1 MEVLSGMNLE
11 LLRTFAAVVDTG
23 QFNRAAE
30 RLNVTQSTVSARI
43 KELELQLGRPLL
55 QRGKAGATLTSAG
68 QQFLPHATA
77 MLRVWRQAVQE
88 ISLPPNVRTV
98 LSVGGQYS
106 LWDRVVLRWMAWMR
120 HTDPE
125 VALRAEVNRPDELS
139 RLLVEGALDIAV
151 LYTPQARQ
159 GLNIEFL
166 LEERLVL
173 AATESS
179 GMGPGRPGYVFVD
192 WGEEFRAEH
201 AAAFADAATPA
212 VAVGLGAVALNFILE
227 EGGAAYFPLRMVHDH
242 FRSGRLYRLKSA
254 PEFARP
260 AFVVWQVRDD
270 AVLDKAV
277 AGLRQVAAEEAR

>member
-1 MEVLSGMNLE
+1 MDLE
-11 LLRTFAAVVDTG
+11 LLRTFTAVVDTG
-23 QFNRAAE
+23 HFIRAAE

-55 QRGKAGATLTSAG
+55 QRGKAGATLTGAG

-88 ISLPPNVRTV
+88 VSLPPDVRTV

-106 LWDRVVLRWMAWMR
+106 LWDRVLLRWMAWMR
-120 HTDPE
+120 RADPE

-173 AATESS
+173 AATEKV
-179 GMGPGRPGYVFVD
+179 GMGPGAPGYIFVD

-212 VAVGLGAVALNFILE
+212 MAVGLGAVALNFILE
-227 EGGAAYFPLRMVHDH
+227 EGGAAYFPLRMVHEH
-242 FRSGRLYRLKSA
+242 FRSGRLHRLNHE

-260 AFVVWQVRDD
+260 AFVVWQARDD
-270 AVLDKAV
+270 AALDKAV
-277 AGLRQVAAEEAR
+277 TGLRQVAAAEAR

>member
-1 MEVLSGMNLE
+1 MDLD

-23 QFNRAAE
+23 HFISAAE

-43 KELELQLGRPLL
+43 KELEQRLGRTLL
-55 QRGKAGATLTSAG
+55 LRGKAGATLTPAG

-77 MLRVWRQAVQE
+77 MLRVWRQALQDV
-88 ISLPPNVRTV
+88 SLPPSVRTV

-106 LWDRVVLRWMAWMR
+106 LWDRVLLRWMAWMR
-120 HTDPE
+120 RTAPE
-125 VALRAEVNRPDELS
+125 VAIRAEVSRPDELS

-173 AATESS
+173 AASRKT
-179 GMGPGRPGYVFVD
+179 GMGPGLPGYVFVD

-201 AAAFADAATPA
+201 AAAFADAPVPA
-212 VAVGLGAVALNFILE
+212 LAVGLGAVALSFILE
-227 EGGAAYFPLRMVHDH
+227 EGGAAYFPLRMVREH
-242 FRSGRLYRLKSA
+242 FETRRLYRLENE

-260 AFVVWQVRDD
+260 AFVVWQARGE
-270 AVLDKAV
+270 AALDNAV
-277 AGLRQVAAEEAR
+277 AGLRQVAAEQSR